1 MVIVYKRRSHSKH
14 SAYGSANV
22 LIIVIGVND
31 DVIELVVAT
40 AEPDFAVIA
49 LHVIVSK
56 SLMDVVHGIIVPG
69 SLAAYNDTQ
78 AKLTFI

>member
-1 MVIVYKRRSHSKH
+1 MVIVYKLRSHSKH

-22 LIIVIGVND
+22 LLIVIGVND

-49 LHVIVSK
+49 LLIIVSK
-56 SLMDVVHGIIVPG
+56 SLMDGIPRIIVPG
-69 SLAAYNDTQ
+69 SLSTYNDTQ
-78 AKLTFI
+78 TKLTFI